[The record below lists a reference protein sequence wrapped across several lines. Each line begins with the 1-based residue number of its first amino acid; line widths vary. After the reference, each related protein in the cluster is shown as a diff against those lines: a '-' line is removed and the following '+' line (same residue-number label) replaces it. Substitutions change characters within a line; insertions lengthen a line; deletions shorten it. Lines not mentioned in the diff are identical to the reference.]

1 VLRSGAA
8 GAGTAPRHH
17 RFRRGLLLA
26 QTALSMVLLVGAG
39 LFVRSLRNVLNLD
52 LGFDRRG
59 LMTANLELE
68 PQLYGPEQRMATYH
82 RARLELATFPGVTGV
97 SLGIP
102 SPFGTSYSTE
112 IRLPGR
118 DSVPRLRTA
127 GPFYSGITA
136 DYFATMGIALLRG
149 RAFTDADRAGTA
161 PVAIVN
167 QTMAKTY
174 WPGGDAIGQCILLGS
189 DSVPPC
195 AEVVG
200 IVEDARRMQLR
211 EEPTL
216 QYYVPV
222 DQARSFGM
230 SSDRTLFI
238 RVAGD
243 PERMI
248 EPIRRKLMSLD
259 ANFPWAAV
267 RSMNTTLQP
276 RIQPWRLGATVLTVF
291 GLLALLVAAVGLFG
305 VLAYSVATRTHEF
318 GVRGAL
324 GANRGRIVG
333 LVLREAVIITA
344 IGLAIGAA
352 GALALGRWA
361 TPMLF
366 DTSPRDPVIIGGVAV
381 VMLLTAIAASLL
393 PALRASR
400 IDPASALRTD

>member
-1 VLRSGAA
+1 MRTFLLPDVDWVDDPLDLRTATFAAVATLLTVLLAGLAPALTASRGDLNDVLRSGAA

-82 RARLELATFPGVTGV
+82 RARQELATFPGVTGV

-118 DSVPRLRTA
+118 DSVTRLRTA
-127 GPFYSGITA
+127 GPYYSGITA
-136 DYFATMGIALLRG
+136 DYFATMGISLLRG

-174 WPGGDAIGQCILLGS
+174 WPGGDAIGQCIMLGS

-222 DQARSFGM
+222 DQTRSFGM

-248 EPIRRKLMSLD
+248 EPYGASSCRWTRI
-259 ANFPWAAV
+259 FPGPPCA
-267 RSMNTTLQP
+267 P
-276 RIQPWRLGATVLTVF
+276 
-291 GLLALLVAAVGLFG
+291 
-305 VLAYSVATRTHEF
+305 
-318 GVRGAL
+318 
-324 GANRGRIVG
+324 
-333 LVLREAVIITA
+333 
-344 IGLAIGAA
+344 
-352 GALALGRWA
+352 
-361 TPMLF
+361 
-366 DTSPRDPVIIGGVAV
+366 
-381 VMLLTAIAASLL
+381 
-393 PALRASR
+393 
-400 IDPASALRTD
+400 